1 MSGVGGIVGTS
12 KVLLIASTAGLL
24 AVALVC
30 CKLRMQ
36 EGLFDAQMDQ
46 EGTDGGRGSGRFMG
60 QARESCQGGDLPS
73 RKRQTF
79 CFLRLQLSHAL
90 AVRCLFSGSTLG
102 RVIVWGRR
110 RIGCVVSCFLSSH
123 RSPLM
128 RSNWVEWGG
137 GRVRNS
143 LGARIV
149 EDDEKKMIHLNTLDR
164 GKHGRCDY

>member
-24 AVALVC
+24 AVALLLSSFTTVT
-30 CKLRMQ
+30 RV
-36 EGLFDAQMDQ
+36 
-46 EGTDGGRGSGRFMG
+46 GGSLSLLWVNLG
-60 QARESCQGGDLPS
+60 PS
-73 RKRQTF
+73 H
-79 CFLRLQLSHAL
+79 S
-90 AVRCLFSGSTLG
+90 
-102 RVIVWGRR
+102 VWGRR